1 MQFLKNGP
9 DIPERLLRAHEE
21 GQVVFFCGAGIS
33 YPARLPG
40 FSGLVKR
47 LFETL
52 GVTPNG
58 IQKAAIKAKHF
69 DTAIGL
75 LEIDDIG
82 RRERVRQALATI
94 LTPDLAARGATDT
107 HKALLTLG
115 RNRDG
120 RFRLITTNF
129 DRLFEEVILRES
141 LDVQTFEAPFLP
153 VPKKKWNG
161 LVYLHGLISSDPKLD
176 QLDRLVVT
184 SGDFGLAYL
193 TERWAARFVGEL
205 FRSYTVCFVG
215 YSIDDPVLR
224 YMMDALAADRLLG
237 ESPPEMFAFGSVN
250 KGNES
255 ERCNEWRAK
264 SVTPILYRE
273 YRKHYYLHRTLQIW
287 AEIYGDGVSGKER
300 IVAETAIALPMAS
313 TQQDDF
319 VGRLL
324 WAVSEPN
331 GLPAK
336 RFAEFDP
343 VPPFEWLEAFCENRY
358 RHEDLCRFGIP
369 PLVEA
374 DEDLEFSLAR
384 RPTPYRLAQ
393 WMELVEP
400 SHHHTRM
407 DEVMIHLAGWLTR
420 HLDDPRLILW
430 LAERGGTLHERFRQ
444 MVEWR
449 LDQLAK
455 LESSG
460 NQNEID
466 RLRKN
471 APNSIPRPSMRILWR
486 LILCGRVK
494 PPSSA
499 RDLYDWVEW
508 VKRDGLTSTLRMEL
522 RDNLAPYVILRK
534 PVRWGFEQDLP
545 GELESIKELVDWEI
559 VLSVN
564 HPESVLA
571 HLHRSALW
579 ETALPGLL
587 PDFSMLLQDAFDL
600 MRELGGANDKS
611 DSSYLNHPSVSG
623 HTQNYSLQS
632 WTVLVNL
639 CRDSWLATAGINSEL
654 ARSAAERWWITPYPI
669 FKRLAFFAAAQ
680 EGCISPQRSLEWLLA
695 NDGWWLWSPE
705 TKRESIRLL
714 VAIVPRILN
723 AGDRQP
729 LEIAILAGPP
739 REMFR
744 ADIDSQQWEELE
756 DRAVWLLLAKIRST
770 GTLLGAP
777 AASRLDEISSR
788 YPHWRVA
795 EDERDEF
802 AIWMGGGG
810 FEDEGKEESIIP
822 LPRRRREL
830 TRWLTDNPKSDIWQ
844 KDGWRNR
851 CRTNFSTTTCALYAL
866 ARDETWIVDRWR
878 EALQVWAEAALLKR
892 SWRYGAPI
900 LANAPNDAFRELSD
914 TISYWLC
921 ELARVR
927 EGNEELF
934 LQFCLR
940 ILDLE
945 YEDKESSGN
954 PVMDAIN
961 HPVGHVTEA
970 LLRWW
975 YQRNLEDQ
983 QGLPDEIKST
993 FSQICDTT
1001 ISKFRNGR
1009 VILSSHV
1016 IALYRVDPDWASTY
1030 LLPLFDWD
1038 RSEDDARAAWTGF
1051 LGSPRP
1057 YRPFIE
1063 AIKTPFLKTV
1073 NYFASLGSYDEQYA
1087 ALLTL
1092 VALDPGR
1099 MLSVPELR
1107 KAFSLMPTSGLEDSS
1122 RYLARLVEGM
1132 GDKQEEYWKNRVSPF
1147 LRSVWP
1153 KSRDQL
1159 TQQLSDNMALLC
1171 IAAGQAFPSAF
1182 EDLRHWLTP
1191 MHGSHFLVHQ
1201 LKGSGISGRFPA
1213 EVLGFLDLV
1222 LCDEKFRITSD
1233 LKECLGAMKSADPQ
1247 IASDSR
1253 FHRLDEWTRL

>member
-21 GQVVFFCGAGIS
+21 GRVVFFCGAGIS

-40 FSGLVKR
+40 FSGLVNR

-58 IQKAAIKAKHF
+58 IEQTAIKAKHF

-75 LEIDDIG
+75 LENDIVGG
-82 RRERVRQALATI
+82 REKVRGALATI
-94 LTPDLAARGATDT
+94 LTPDLTAKGATDT

-115 RNRDG
+115 SNRDG

-129 DRLFEEVILRES
+129 DRLFEEVIQRDS
-141 LDVQTFEAPFLP
+141 LDVKRFEAPLLP
-153 VPKKKWNG
+153 VPKKKWDG
-161 LVYLHGLISSDPKLD
+161 LVYLHGLISPNPKPD
-176 QLDRLVVT
+176 QLDRLVIT

-193 TERWAARFVGEL
+193 TERWAARFVSEL
-205 FRSYTVCFVG
+205 FRTYTVCFIG

-237 ESPPEMFAFGSVN
+237 ESPPEMFAFGSST
-250 KGNES
+250 KAKE
-255 ERCNEWRAK
+255 ETQKNEWKAK
-264 SVTPILYRE
+264 NVTPILYRE
-273 YRKHYYLHRTLQIW
+273 SKTHSHLHETLRRW
-287 AEIYGDGVSGKER
+287 AEIYRDGVSGKER

-313 TQQDDF
+313 TRQDDF

-358 RHEDLCRFGIP
+358 KHDDLCRFGIL
-369 PLVEA
+369 PLIEA
-374 DEDLEFSLAR
+374 DDDLEFSLAR
-384 RPTPYRLAQ
+384 RPTPYRLAP

-400 SHHHTRM
+400 ERHHTRM
-407 DEVMIHLAGWLTR
+407 DEVMNQLAGWLTR

-430 LAERGGTLHERFRQ
+430 LAERGGILHERFRQ
-444 MVEWR
+444 MIEWR
-449 LDQLAK
+449 LDELTK
-455 LESSG
+455 LKTSG
-460 NQNEID
+460 NYAELA
-466 RLRKN
+466 RLRTN

-499 RDLYDWVEW
+499 HDLYDWVEW
-508 VKRDGLTSTLRMEL
+508 VKRDGLTPTLRMEL

-534 PVRWGFEQDLP
+534 PVRWVFEQDLP
-545 GELESIKELVDWEI
+545 SNPESIKELVDWEI

-571 HLHRSALW
+571 QLHHSTLW
-579 ETALPGLL
+579 EAALPELL

-600 MRELGGANDKS
+600 MRELGGADDKS
-611 DSSYLNHPSVSG
+611 DSSYLNHPSIIG
-623 HTQNYSLQS
+623 HTQNYSLRT

-639 CRDSWLATAGINSEL
+639 CRDSWIATAGINPEL
-654 ARSAAERWWITPYPI
+654 ARSAAERWWMTPYPI

-680 EGCISPQRSLEWLLA
+680 EGCISTQRSLGWLLT

-705 TKRESIRLL
+705 TKREAIRLL
-714 VAIVPRILN
+714 VAIVPHILN
-723 AGDRQP
+723 AGDLQP

-739 REMFR
+739 REMFS
-744 ADIDSQQWEELE
+744 ADLDSDHWEKLVE
-756 DRAVWLLLAKIRST
+756 RAVWLRLSKIRST
-770 GTLLGAP
+770 GTLLGP
-777 AASRLDEISSR
+777 SAALRLDEISSLH
-788 YPHWRVA
+788 PHWRVA

-802 AIWMGGGG
+802 AIWMGGVG
-810 FEDEGKEESIIP
+810 FEGESEEESILP

-830 TRWLTDNPKSDIWQ
+830 IKWLTDNPKSDIWH

-866 ARDETWIVDRWR
+866 ARNGTWIADRWR
-878 EALQVWAEAALLKR
+878 EALQVWAETAILKR
-892 SWRYGAPI
+892 SWRYGAVI
-900 LANAPNDAFRELSD
+900 LVHAPSEIFQELSD
-914 TISYWLC
+914 PISYWLC
-921 ELARVR
+921 ELAKTR
-927 EGNEELF
+927 EGHEDLF
-934 LQFCLR
+934 LKFCLR

-945 YEDKESSGN
+945 YEDREPSGN

-961 HPVGHVTEA
+961 HPVGHVTEG

-975 YQRNLEDQ
+975 YRRPLEDH

-993 FSQICDTT
+993 FSNICDTRT
-1001 ISKFRNGR
+1001 PKFRHGR

-1016 IALYRVDPDWASTY
+1016 IALYRVDPEWASTY
-1030 LLPLFDWD
+1030 LLPLFDWKH
-1038 RSEDDARAAWTGF
+1038 SEDDAHAAWTGF

-1057 YRPFIE
+1057 YLPFIE
-1063 AIKTPFLKTV
+1063 AIKAPFLNTV
-1073 NYFASLGSYDEQYA
+1073 DHYASLGGYDEQYA

-1092 VALDPGR
+1092 VALDPGS
-1099 MLSVPELR
+1099 MLSVSELR
-1107 KAFSLMPTSGLEDSS
+1107 KAFSLLPTSGLQDSA

-1132 GDKQEEYWKNRVSPF
+1132 GDKRESYWKNRVSPF
-1147 LRSVWP
+1147 LRSIWP

-1171 IAAGQAFPSAF
+1171 IAAGEAFPSAF
-1182 EDLRHWLTP
+1182 EELRHCLTP
-1191 MHGSHFLVHQ
+1191 MQGSYFLIHQ
-1201 LKGSGISGRFPA
+1201 LKESGICEQFPA
-1213 EVLGFLDLV
+1213 EALSFLDLI
-1222 LCDEKFRITSD
+1222 LCTDQLRRSND
-1233 LKECLGAMKSADPQ
+1233 LKEGLEALKSADPQ
-1247 IASDSR
+1247 IASDPR
-1253 FHRLDEWTRL
+1253 FRRLDELARR